1 MAITNKIKFSLQE
14 KTTESSMGGT
24 DWTIQG
30 TILDA
35 GHMSADSEY
44 LMISWV
50 NCTSPGSNDGATK
63 LAFADGGGDIE
74 GSAHE
79 RHDTNNSGM
88 YVPYIGQF
96 TAPSPPEDIG
106 IYRKRLYGSSS
117 EQTNYGQAFIINLSY
132 SGESGGL
139 VSGTDFSSSQ
149 SFAESSTT
157 TNGTILEHSVSNNSG
172 SQLVLAT
179 ARVYDST
186 DEVLLGL
193 YINDVL
199 MSSGSR
205 YTQDAADMKS
215 VVFAAAYNMDNADT
229 VKIKN
234 IDPQTTT
241 SNYKY
246 IFTLNLD
253 NAPATQATGQLSNW
267 TNYGSSGSWGA
278 CHVDGNY
285 AGDGNTTSFCIG
297 MGRQTVTGAESGRMA
312 SISLRNNTSGEW
324 LLFGDRPSGSYS
336 PLYYPATNPGT
347 DGGQYETSVIVGV
360 GLIGNSDEIEMQTL

>member
-1 MAITNKIKFSLQE
+1 M
-14 KTTESSMGGT
+14 
-24 DWTIQG
+24 
-30 TILDA
+30 
-35 GHMSADSEY
+35 
-44 LMISWV
+44 
-50 NCTSPGSNDGATK
+50 
-63 LAFADGGGDIE
+63 
-74 GSAHE
+74 
-79 RHDTNNSGM
+79 
-88 YVPYIGQF
+88 
-96 TAPSPPEDIG
+96 
-106 IYRKRLYGSSS
+106 
-117 EQTNYGQAFIINLSY
+117 
-132 SGESGGL
+132 
-139 VSGTDFSSSQ
+139 SGTDFSSTRSLT
-149 SFAESSTT
+149 ETVTT
-157 TNGTILEHSVSNNSG
+157 PNNLMLAHTVANNSG
-172 SQLVLAT
+172 TQLVLAT
-179 ARVYDST
+179 SRVYDSN

-199 MSSGSR
+199 VTSGSR
-205 YTQDAADMKS
+205 YTQDSSDVKS
-215 VVFAAAYNMDNADT
+215 VVFAGAYNMDENDT

-234 IDPQTTT
+234 IDPQYAT
-241 SNYKY
+241 SDYKY

-285 AGDGNTTSFCIG
+285 VGDGNTTSFCIG

>member
-1 MAITNKIKFSLQE
+1 MAITNKIKFARQE

-30 TILDA
+30 TILDKENISA
-35 GHMSADSEY
+35 GSEY

-63 LAFADGGGDIE
+63 LSFEEGGGDIE

-79 RHDTNNSGM
+79 RHDTNSSGM

-96 TAPSPPEDIG
+96 TAPSPTEDIG
-106 IYRKRLYGSSS
+106 IYRKRLYGSSD
-117 EQTNYGQAFIINLSY
+117 EKTNHAQAFIIDLSY
-132 SGESGGL
+132 SGASGGL
-139 VSGTDFSSSQ
+139 ASGTDFSSSR
-149 SFAESSTT
+149 SFSEDSTS
-157 TNGTILEHSVSNNSG
+157 TNGTILEHSVANNSG
-172 SQLVLAT
+172 TQLVLAT
-179 ARVYDST
+179 ARVYDSL

-199 MSSGSR
+199 VTSGSR

-215 VVFAAAYNMDNADT
+215 VVFAGAYNMNNADT

-253 NAPATQATGQLSNW
+253 NAPATQATGQLSSW
-267 TNYGSSGSWGA
+267 TSYGSSGSWGTA
-278 CHVDGNY
+278 TVDGNN
-285 AGDGNTTSFCIG
+285 DTSFIVS

-312 SISLRNNTSGEW
+312 SISLRNNTSAEW
-324 LLFGDRPSGSYS
+324 LLFGDRPSGDYS